1 MKDRK
6 TFGMWSRIERE
17 CHVLLQRRNSKAT
30 LLRIHAI
37 MLRNAIEN
45 NVSLLTMLISSFS
58 VSDPVAG
65 ISHARRMFDKSLQKD
80 KTFLCNAMI
89 KSHMGVGQF
98 ADSTFLYRDL
108 LRHTSFKPDNYTLSS
123 LSKCC
128 GARLVL
134 WEGLEIHNHVLKCGF
149 ASNLFVATSLVDMY
163 GKFGEMDFARKLFDE
178 MPQRSPV
185 SWTAL
190 IGGYLKCRCMGIA
203 EGLFDAMPEKDVAA
217 FNVMIDAYVKKGD
230 MLSANR
236 LFWAMPERN
245 VISWTSMIDGHCS
258 NGNVSEARAL
268 FDVMPQRNL
277 FSWNA
282 MIGGYCQNKQ
292 PQEALKLFHELQM
305 GTTLEPDGV
314 TVVSVL
320 PAIADLG
327 ALDLGN
333 WIHQY
338 VKRRKLDRSSNVCT
352 ALVDMYAKCGEIAKA
367 REFFD
372 EIKVKESSSWNALI
386 NGLAING
393 SAKEALEVFEKMKS
407 KGYEANEITM
417 LGVLS
422 ACNHGGLVEEG
433 KKWFVEMEKYG
444 LTPQIE
450 HYGCLVDLLGRSG
463 CLEEAENL
471 IETMPYEANG
481 IILSSFLFACGYA
494 KDVTRAEKVKKKAI
508 EMEPW
513 NDGIYIMLRNMY
525 ATDKR
530 WSDVEDIKGW
540 MREKGQKRRQVA
552 VPLKL
557 MECFEERE
565 KAVDE
570 ESKKT
575 VVVEFLKKKIQPN
588 KTDNTLLFIGLAT
601 PPAAMA
607 VKKAGEAVPQL
618 KIIKRIPD
626 VVFVP
631 AATLLTLVSVKIT
644 RSLLL
649 QRAASEDH
657 LVAKTSRNIGF
668 RMKIYSLYTRLEI
681 GNGEWDSWFMPFPKQ
696 IDIACQKLKKMS
708 ELSEGYNI
716 IGLSQG
722 NMVGRG
728 VIEFCDDGPPVR
740 NLISLAG
747 PHAGIASIP
756 LCGGKQYSFFS
767 LFDFGSQF
775 EKDEILVPKQTSW
788 FGYYPDGSFTTVLPA
803 QKTKLYTEDWIGL
816 KMLDEAGKVKF
827 LKVCGSHL
835 EISTSEMKKNILP
848 YLLDNVSTTVT
859 KSRSSGLYW
868 PSSFDDE
875 FNGVVEE
882 ILQLH
887 TPAETVSLR

>member
-1 MKDRK
+1 MKDRKK

-17 CHVLLQRRNSKAT
+17 CHVLLQQRNSKAT

-178 MPQRSPV
+178 MPHRSPV

-258 NGNVSEARAL
+258 NGNVSEARVL

-277 FSWNA
+277 YSWNA

-292 PQEALKLFHELQM
+292 PQEAWKLFHELQM
-305 GTTLEPDGV
+305 GATLEPDGV

-338 VKRRKLDRSSNVCT
+338 VKRKKLDNSSNVCT

-372 EIKVKESSSWNALI
+372 EIKLKESSSWNALI

-407 KGYEANEITM
+407 KGYEPNEITM

-463 CLEEAENL
+463 CLEDAENL

-530 WSDVEDIKGW
+530 WSDVEDIKGR
-540 MREKGQKRRQVA
+540 MRREGAKKEAGCSTIEVNGMVCEFIAGDKIHAQR
-552 VPLKL
+552 
-557 MECFEERE
+557 EE
-565 KAVDE
+565 
-570 ESKKT
+570 
-575 VVVEFLKKKIQPN
+575 IH
-588 KTDNTLLFIGLAT
+588 LLLEHLLLYMRGLDTPYSNDIGLA
-601 PPAAMA
+601 
-607 VKKAGEAVPQL
+607 
-618 KIIKRIPD
+618 
-626 VVFVP
+626 
-631 AATLLTLVSVKIT
+631 
-644 RSLLL
+644 
-649 QRAASEDH
+649 
-657 LVAKTSRNIGF
+657 
-668 RMKIYSLYTRLEI
+668 
-681 GNGEWDSWFMPFPKQ
+681 
-696 IDIACQKLKKMS
+696 
-708 ELSEGYNI
+708 
-716 IGLSQG
+716 
-722 NMVGRG
+722 
-728 VIEFCDDGPPVR
+728 EF
-740 NLISLAG
+740 
-747 PHAGIASIP
+747 
-756 LCGGKQYSFFS
+756 
-767 LFDFGSQF
+767 
-775 EKDEILVPKQTSW
+775 
-788 FGYYPDGSFTTVLPA
+788 
-803 QKTKLYTEDWIGL
+803 
-816 KMLDEAGKVKF
+816 
-827 LKVCGSHL
+827 
-835 EISTSEMKKNILP
+835 
-848 YLLDNVSTTVT
+848 
-859 KSRSSGLYW
+859 
-868 PSSFDDE
+868 
-875 FNGVVEE
+875 
-882 ILQLH
+882 
-887 TPAETVSLR
+887 